1 MKRTVIVPVLATLA
15 LAVATTAEAQWG
27 GRDSRSSY
35 GYGRYDEVR
44 RIAYDRGFREG
55 VKEGEKDGRS
65 RDPFRYQDEGDFRRG
80 DVGYHRNYGDET
92 FYRQHFRSGF
102 ADGYA
107 DGYRR
112 YNRGYNP
119 PGYGYG
125 RPGYGNRP
133 GYGTGPGYGYGR
145 DERFVS
151 AFEIGAREG
160 YEKGRDDG
168 QRNRAFDARRHEWY
182 RSGDRHYENRY
193 GNREQYKIEYRRG
206 FTSGYERGYRE
217 ARYR

>member
-1 MKRTVIVPVLATLA
+1 MKRTFNVLVLTALA
-15 LAVATTAEAQWG
+15 LAVTTTAEAQWG

-35 GYGRYDEVR
+35 GYGRYDEIR

-65 RDPFRYQDEGDFRRG
+65 RDPFHYQDEGDFRRG
-80 DVGYHRNYGDET
+80 DIGYNRSYGDEA

-102 ADGYA
+102 VDGYA

-112 YNRGYNP
+112 YNRGYNDR
-119 PGYGYG
+119 GYGYG
-125 RPGYGNRP
+125 RPGYGSGPR
-133 GYGTGPGYGYGR
+133 YGNGPGYGYGR
-145 DERFVS
+145 DDRFVS
-151 AFEIGAREG
+151 PFEIGAREG
-160 YEKGRDDG
+160 YEKGREDA
-168 QRNRAFDARRHEWY
+168 QRNRAFDARRHQWY
-182 RSGDRHYENRY
+182 RAGDRHYENRY

-217 ARYR
+217 GRYR

>member
-1 MKRTVIVPVLATLA
+1 MKRTVIVPVLAALA
-15 LAVATTAEAQWG
+15 LAVAPTAEAQWG